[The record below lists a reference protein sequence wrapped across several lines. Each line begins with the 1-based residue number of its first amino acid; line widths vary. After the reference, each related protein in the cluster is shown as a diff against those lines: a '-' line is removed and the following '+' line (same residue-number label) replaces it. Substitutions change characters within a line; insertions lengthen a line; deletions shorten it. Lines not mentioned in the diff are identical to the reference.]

1 MYVTR
6 GLSLY
11 RKDPSSLSIRPPVY
25 APNTGVLVITDEE
38 TEEQDSYC
46 WGMCEY
52 KRIKTLPFPQNKILK
67 IVHPSEYQKPTVT
80 KVWFLPVVGEPLSA
94 HRYYIIRAKGQYK
107 GKACTSSK
115 RADMLACCYVEYV
128 NDLKPRPLDYRD
140 IYQQFE
146 IRRYHG
152 GGFYAKS
159 VAYDG
164 IPPKFLRKKGWEV
177 RASRWIRGQIKD
189 ALGLDETVQASLPP
203 PPTFPLP
210 PQNQNAAVV
219 IGRWYSPFV
228 FIREE
233 AKLWRHMKKSLFYE
247 ITLEQ
252 YWEEI
257 FLKENEGGGEGDAI
271 VVDTMV
277 KTEEAL
283 IYGMEPVIEV
293 NPVLGF
299 LCFMASNDGG
309 GGLDASSTSVKLGR
323 RVRLGL
329 SLVVFEAMRGIQIER
344 GWMENQEVDVRVER
358 IEEVRSRRR
367 GNNGEWRRFG
377 CYVLVESFLVRRMDG
392 VLILKYN
399 FRHAHKIQCKW
410 D

>member
-1 MYVTR
+1 M
-6 GLSLY
+6 
-11 RKDPSSLSIRPPVY
+11 
-25 APNTGVLVITDEE
+25 ITDEE
-38 TEEQDSYC
+38 SEEQDTYC
-46 WGMCEY
+46 WGICDY

-67 IVHPSEYQKPTVT
+67 IVHSSEYRKPSVT
-80 KVWFLPVVGEPLSA
+80 KVWFLPVLGEPLSA
-94 HRYYIIRAKGQYK
+94 HRYHIIQAKGQYK

-115 RADMLACCYVEYV
+115 KADILACCCYSEFV

-164 IPPKFLRKKGWEV
+164 IPPSFLRKKGWEV
-177 RASRWIRGQIKD
+177 RASRSVRGQIRD

-210 PQNQNAAVV
+210 PQNQHAAVV
-219 IGRWYSPFV
+219 IGRWYCPFV

-257 FLKENEGGGEGDAI
+257 FFKENHQGSNGEGEAI

-283 IYGMEPVIEV
+283 VYGMEPVIEV

-299 LCFMASNDGG
+299 ICFKASSDGG
-309 GGLDASSTSVKLGR
+309 DDNNSSNVNLGR

-329 SLVVFEAMRGIQIER
+329 SLIVFEAMRGMQIER
-344 GWMENQEVDVRVER
+344 GWMENQEVDVRGER
-358 IEEVRSRRR
+358 IEEVRRRR
-367 GNNGEWRRFG
+367 GGNGEWRRFG
-377 CYVLVESFLVRRMDG
+377 CYVLVESFLLRRIDG
-392 VLILKYN
+392 VLVIKYN